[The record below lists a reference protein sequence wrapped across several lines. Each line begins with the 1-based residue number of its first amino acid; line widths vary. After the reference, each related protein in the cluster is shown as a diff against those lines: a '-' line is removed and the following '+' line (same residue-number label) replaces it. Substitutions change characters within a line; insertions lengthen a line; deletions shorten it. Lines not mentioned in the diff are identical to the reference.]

1 METYTDTYGNHWST
15 DSCLTFGPYGGGG
28 SVACANLR
36 WIERQRNI
44 SVMPSQRVSLCGERI
59 SFGHYDDD
67 FSDYDVV
74 MVPGAF
80 GGRTA
85 FINMAGDLRENMDAL
100 SDYPVFNEE
109 LVSQVELEWE
119 EQAWPDTL
127 RFLMDG
133 APTDALHNYFS
144 RRTDQFGGM
153 FFQAYRDAMDE
164 TNTYPEP
171 DHDSVFIDTAKIAD
185 AFWKNLLSAFKRFH
199 KERWANKPYRKMM
212 LYLPGFEKK
221 QN

>member
-44 SVMPSQRVSLCGERI
+44 SVMPSQRVRLCGKHI

-127 RFLMDG
+127 RLLMDA

-144 RRTDQFGGM
+144 RRTDQFGDM
-153 FFQAYRDAMDE
+153 LFQAYRDAMDE
-164 TNTYPEP
+164 NSRTSCLLL
-171 DHDSVFIDTAKIAD
+171 DWVF
-185 AFWKNLLSAFKRFH
+185 R
-199 KERWANKPYRKMM
+199 
-212 LYLPGFEKK
+212 
-221 QN
+221 

>member
-44 SVMPSQRVSLCGERI
+44 SVMPSQRVRLCGKYI
-59 SFGHYDDD
+59 SFGHCDDD

-100 SDYPVFNEE
+100 SI
-109 LVSQVELEWE
+109 
-119 EQAWPDTL
+119 TL
-127 RFLMDG
+127 SSMKNWSPRWNWNGRNRHGLIPC
-133 APTDALHNYFS
+133 AP
-144 RRTDQFGGM
+144 
-153 FFQAYRDAMDE
+153 
-164 TNTYPEP
+164 
-171 DHDSVFIDTAKIAD
+171 
-185 AFWKNLLSAFKRFH
+185 
-199 KERWANKPYRKMM
+199 
-212 LYLPGFEKK
+212 
-221 QN
+221 